1 MSMSQNTMHRREAL
15 RQLAV
20 ISAIAL
26 PAAWSL
32 GCSKS
37 PNCEDTTGL
46 TPEELEARKNAEYVP
61 QAMVVAKKCDG
72 CVQWIAPAPDKC
84 GGCKL
89 LKGPIVAE
97 GSCKLFVPKPA

>member
-1 MSMSQNTMHRREAL
+1 MSQNPILRREAL
-15 RQLAV
+15 RRLA
-20 ISAIAL
+20 IFSAVTL
-26 PAAWSL
+26 PAAL
-32 GCSKS
+32 MFGCSKS

-72 CVQWIAPAPDKC
+72 CVQWIPPAPDKC
-84 GGCKL
+84 GGCKV

-97 GSCKLFVPKPA
+97 GSCKLFAPKPA